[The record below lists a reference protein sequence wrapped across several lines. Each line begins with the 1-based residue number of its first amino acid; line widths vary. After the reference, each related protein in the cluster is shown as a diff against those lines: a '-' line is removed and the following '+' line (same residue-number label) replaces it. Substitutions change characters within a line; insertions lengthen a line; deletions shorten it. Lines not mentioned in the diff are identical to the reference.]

1 MSLSRLSE
9 RCRKCPKVD
18 TCNHKRMEALGYLPE
33 PIAAPHLEPVAANMA
48 EPMIVKHDYRNVKIA
63 PGVTVTIDLEDMKKE
78 LEKELYRSIGLQG
91 LMMG

>member
-1 MSLSRLSE
+1 MGLSKLSE
-9 RCRKCPKVD
+9 KCRVCPKVD

-33 PIAAPHLEPVAANMA
+33 PLAADISAPFAADMVEPIM
-48 EPMIVKHDYRNVKIA
+48 VKHDYRDVKIA
-63 PGVTVTIDLEDMKKE
+63 PSVTVTIDLEDIGKE